1 MTIPNGTPG
10 APGTTAVRSGRAERG
25 ASVDDDMTLGGGG
38 AHPIR
43 RSGLIALLLASVAAA
58 GCANGRV
65 SEQDDI
71 RGTVR
76 TFLDQCAEQQVL
88 RVLDALVPAAQKM
101 VVHAGSPERGCARV
115 LGTDPSGGPTAEQ
128 FGAATFRVV
137 AFDGARSRVS
147 VDIAGEMQE
156 LELSRGDGL
165 WRIEG
170 P

>member
-1 MTIPNGTPG
+1 M
-10 APGTTAVRSGRAERG
+10 
-25 ASVDDDMTLGGGG
+25 
-38 AHPIR
+38 
-43 RSGLIALLLASVAAA
+43 
-58 GCANGRV
+58 

-76 TFLDQCAEQQVL
+76 TFLDQCAEQHVL

-101 VVHAGSPERGCARV
+101 VVHAGSTERGCARV
-115 LGTDPSGGPTAEQ
+115 LGADPSGGPTAEQ

-147 VDIAGEMQE
+147 VDIAGERHE

>member
-1 MTIPNGTPG
+1 
-10 APGTTAVRSGRAERG
+10 
-25 ASVDDDMTLGGGG
+25 MTLGAG
-38 AHPIR
+38 AIHSIR
-43 RSGLIALLLASVAAA
+43 LPGIIGLLLASVAAA

-76 TFLDQCAEQQVL
+76 TFLDQCAEHHVL

-115 LGTDPSGGPTAEQ
+115 LGADPSAGPTAEQ
-128 FGAATFRVV
+128 FRAATIRVV

-147 VDIAGEMQE
+147 VDIAGEMHE